1 VENLLSSRLLSKN
14 IKIKV
19 YRTIIPSVV
28 LYGCET
34 WSLTLREERRLRV
47 FENRV
52 LRSVFGS
59 KRDEV
64 TGEWRKL
71 HNEEL
76 RDFYSLPNIVW
87 VVKSSRMRWAGHVAR
102 MGEGRDVH
110 RVLVGK
116 PEGKRPLGR
125 PRHRWEDNIK
135 MDLREV
141 GGGGDWM
148 ELAQDRDRWRALVNT
163 VMNLRVP

>member
-1 VENLLSSRLLSKN
+1 
-14 IKIKV
+14 
-19 YRTIIPSVV
+19 
-28 LYGCET
+28 
-34 WSLTLREERRLRV
+34 V

-52 LRSVFGS
+52 LRRIFGP

-76 RDFYSLPNIVW
+76 NGLYSLPNIVR
-87 VVKSSRMRWAGHVAR
+87 VIKSRRLRWAGNVAR
-102 MGEGRDVH
+102 MGEGRVVD

-125 PRHRWEDNIK
+125 PRRRWEDNIPNK
-135 MDLREV
+135 CSAFLNPRSS
-141 GGGGDWM
+141 
-148 ELAQDRDRWRALVNT
+148 LASNIWEQL
-163 VMNLRVP
+163 